1 MFYKPAPRGIS
12 TYLWPSKLVYNR
24 TIQSSGPV
32 VNIVR
37 SHIMESL
44 SVCITLSTMHYPNIN
59 ADEYAQTGAIQR
71 ELMQEYP
78 CVFDTDERDRKDWIR
93 PSADLRREGLQ
104 GRRTVAKAMCM
115 QKRMV

>member
-1 MFYKPAPRGIS
+1 
-12 TYLWPSKLVYNR
+12 
-24 TIQSSGPV
+24 
-32 VNIVR
+32 
-37 SHIMESL
+37 MESL
-44 SVCITLSTMHYPNIN
+44 GVCITLNTMHYENIN

-78 CVFDTDERDRKDWIR
+78 CVFDMDERDRRDWIR
-93 PSADLRREGLQ
+93 PAFDLRREGLQ